1 LSEAE
6 AWTSLRVWKG
16 SDEAAGAF
24 TRPVVTV
31 GNFDGIHLGHQAILK
46 TVVGRAAV
54 LEGEAVVYT
63 FDPHPRKV
71 LRPES
76 APGLLTT
83 LDQKIELLEQQG
95 VDAVIVEPF
104 TLEFAR
110 TDPEVFIRECLHRR
124 IRPVEVYVGY
134 DFHFGR
140 DRAGS
145 MRLLTELGPRLG
157 FAVTI
162 IPEVTVDEGDV
173 NSTRIRRL
181 LADGLPEIAARMLGR
196 PYAVRGSVV
205 RGDERGRTLGFPT
218 ANLDPESEVL
228 PAPGV
233 YAGHLRLLDDGT
245 PEPGAR
251 LPVVT
256 NVGFRPTFKKGAAV
270 LAESHVIDWSGD
282 LYGRRV
288 ELSFPIRLRDER
300 RFSDVAALREQIAAD
315 VAEARRRLAEG

>member
-1 LSEAE
+1 LKVLEGSAAAEGALS
-6 AWTSLRVWKG
+6 
-16 SDEAAGAF
+16 
-24 TRPVVTV
+24 RPVVTV
-31 GNFDGIHLGHQAILK
+31 GNFDGIHLGHQAILR
-46 TVVGRAAV
+46 TVVERAEAMR
-54 LEGEAVVYT
+54 GDAVVYT

-83 LDQKIELLEQQG
+83 LDQKIELLAGHG

-104 TLEFAR
+104 TRDFAS
-110 TDPEVFIRECLHRR
+110 TDPEAFIRECLHRR
-124 IRPVEVYVGY
+124 IGPVEVYVGY

-140 DRAGS
+140 DRTGS

-196 PYAVRGSVV
+196 AYAVRGRIA
-205 RGDERGRTLGFPT
+205 RGDERGRTIGFPT
-218 ANLDPESEVL
+218 ANLEPESEVL

-233 YAGHLRLLDDGT
+233 YAGWLRLLDAGS
-245 PEPGAR
+245 PAAESR

-256 NVGFRPTFKKGAAV
+256 NVGHRPTFKEGAEV
-270 LAESHVIDWSGD
+270 LAEAHVLDWSGD

-288 ELSFPIRLRDER
+288 ELSFPWRLREER
-300 RFSDVAALREQIAAD
+300 RFDGVEALRAQIARDAD
-315 VAEARRRLAEG
+315 EARLRLAES

>member
-1 LSEAE
+1 M
-6 AWTSLRVWKG
+6 RVLKG
-16 SDEAAGAF
+16 SAAAAGSLV
-24 TRPVVTV
+24 RPVVTV
-31 GNFDGIHLGHQAILK
+31 GNFDGIHLGHQAILR
-46 TVVGRAAV
+46 TVVERAAV
-54 LEGEAVVYT
+54 VGGEAVVYT

-83 LDQKIELLEQQG
+83 LDQKMELLERRG
-95 VDAVIVEPF
+95 VDAVVIEPF
-104 TLEFAR
+104 TLDFAR
-110 TDPEVFIRECLHRR
+110 TDAETFIRECLHRR

-140 DRAGS
+140 DRTGS

-181 LADGLPEIAARMLGR
+181 LSDGLPEIAARMLGR
-196 PYAVRGSVV
+196 PYAVRGTVV
-205 RGDERGRTLGFPT
+205 RGDDRGRSLGFPT

-233 YAGHLRLLDDGT
+233 YAGTLRLLDGGD
-245 PEPGAR
+245 PPADAQ

-256 NVGFRPTFKKGAAV
+256 NVGHRPTFKRGASV
-270 LAESHVIDWSGD
+270 LAEAHVLDWSGD

-288 ELSFPIRLRDER
+288 ELSFPIRLRSER
-300 RFSDVAALREQIAAD
+300 KFAAVEALREQIAAD
-315 VAEARRRLAEG
+315 ADEARRRLAEL

>member
-1 LSEAE
+1 MKVLEGSAAAE
-6 AWTSLRVWKG
+6 
-16 SDEAAGAF
+16 GALA
-24 TRPVVTV
+24 RPVVTV
-31 GNFDGIHLGHQAILK
+31 GNFDGIHLGHQAILR
-46 TVVGRAAV
+46 TVVARAAD
-54 LEGEAVVYT
+54 LGGEAVVYT
-63 FDPHPRKV
+63 FHPHPRKV

-83 LDQKIELLEQQG
+83 LDQKIELLASHG
-95 VDAVIVEPF
+95 VDAVVVEPF
-104 TLEFAR
+104 TLAFAR
-110 TDPEVFIRECLHRR
+110 TEAEDFIRECLHRR
-124 IRPVEVYVGY
+124 IRPLEVYVGY

-196 PYAVRGSVV
+196 AYAVRGAVV
-205 RGDERGRTLGFPT
+205 RGDERGRTIGFPT

-233 YAGHLRLLDDGT
+233 YAGWLRLLDDGAPPAET
-245 PEPGAR
+245 R

-256 NVGFRPTFKKGAAV
+256 NVGRRPTFKEGGEV
-270 LAESHVIDWSGD
+270 LAEAHVLDWSGD
-282 LYGRRV
+282 LYGRHV
-288 ELSFPIRLRDER
+288 ELAFPLRLREER
-300 RFSDVAALREQIAAD
+300 RFAGVDALRAQIARD
-315 VAEARRRLAEG
+315 VEEARRRLDAR